1 MGWGLLN
8 TKYKETMNTKI
19 NQMSDD
25 IESLKHHRQQCDEL
39 HELHK
44 EHKKRSDDAMNN
56 LTDSNMMLAKSIT
69 DMNLT
74 LNKVVGIVEGDRKV
88 LGFLQDASTAWS
100 FNKGVVVTIGGLAAS
115 IGAIIAVYNLL

>member
-88 LGFLQDASTAWS
+88 LGFLHDAGTAWS
-100 FNKGVVVTIGGLAAS
+100 FNKGVVVTIGGLAAA

>member
-69 DMNLT
+69 DMNVTLT
-74 LNKVVGIVEGDRKV
+74 KVVGIVEGDRKV

-100 FNKGVVVTIGGLAAS
+100 FNKGDVVTIGGLAAAV
-115 IGAIIAVYNLL
+115 GAIIAVYNLL

>member
-69 DMNLT
+69 DMNVMLT
-74 LNKVVGIVEGDRKV
+74 KVVGIVEGDRKV
-88 LGFLQDASTAWS
+88 LGFLQDANTTWS
-100 FNKGVVVTIGGLAAS
+100 FNKGVVVTIGGLAAA

>member
-69 DMNLT
+69 DMNVTLT
-74 LNKVVGIVEGDRKV
+74 KVVGIVEGDRKV
-88 LGFLQDASTAWS
+88 LGFLQDAGTAWS
-100 FNKGVVVTIGGLAAS
+100 FNKGVVVTIGGLAAA

>member
-69 DMNLT
+69 DMNVTLT
-74 LNKVVGIVEGDRKV
+74 KVVGIVEGDRKV
-88 LGFLQDASTAWS
+88 LGFLQDASTARS
-100 FNKGVVVTIGGLAAS
+100 FNKGVVVTIGGLAAA